1 MSGLSA
7 TRDRI
12 QCIPVARILQQYP
25 QPRNLYCVLAGISTG
40 IQKDAVRW
48 YAGTSLTVDLI
59 PLLRARGRMKR
70 IRETLVH
77 IYMQYMYI
85 YVYIAN
91 ELASVFLS
99 VV

>member
-1 MSGLSA
+1 MPDLSA
-7 TRDRI
+7 ARDCI
-12 QCIPVARILQQYP
+12 QCIPVARIFQQHP
-25 QPRNLYCVLAGISTG
+25 QPRNLHCVLAGISTG

-77 IYMQYMYI
+77 RYAYI
-85 YVYIAN
+85 
-91 ELASVFLS
+91 LQTRLLPSVLLS